1 MNIAKITFK
10 SLFSISIIGFASG
23 LAYAS
28 DSSKDLNGTYQK
40 PGADIKHIHNLKSQ
54 LSRGGMETFTLTLN
68 EGYGEGALEIS
79 LGTNENL
86 EIYSTSNQ
94 ASFDMSKGKTHT
106 MDISFRAKTDGR
118 HFINVFARAV
128 NPSGQFQTR
137 VFSIPVQVGAKVP
150 EKPHPGL
157 KTLKDGTKVIEMKAA
172 EEVIFD

>member
-1 MNIAKITFK
+1 
-10 SLFSISIIGFASG
+10 
-23 LAYAS
+23 
-28 DSSKDLNGTYQK
+28 
-40 PGADIKHIHNLKSQ
+40 LKSQ

-86 EIYSTSNQ
+86 EIFSTSVQ

-106 MDISFRAKTDGR
+106 MDISFRAKTNGR

-157 KTLKDGTKVIEMKAA
+157 KTLQDGTKVIEMKAT

>member
-1 MNIAKITFK
+1 MKIINMIFK
-10 SLFSISIIGFASG
+10 SLPALSVVCFASN
-23 LAYAS
+23 LAYANNYI
-28 DSSKDLNGTYQK
+28 KNQNVEYQK
-40 PGADIKHIHNLKSQ
+40 PGAAVKYVHNLKSQ
-54 LSRGGMETFTLTLN
+54 MSRGGMETFTLTLD
-68 EGYGEGALEIS
+68 EGYGEGKLDIS

-86 EIYSTSNQ
+86 EIFSTSNQ
-94 ASFDMSKGKTHT
+94 ASFDMSKGRTHT